1 MGKTFGPMALQPYRQ
16 EDGMTSGQVEQVVK
30 KVVSEL
36 AMVRAQ
42 NTLLTV
48 FLDRL
53 DGFSREQF
61 EREFT
66 SFWESQGGMLSRKYW
81 EELEKDLPRSS

>member
-1 MGKTFGPMALQPYRQ
+1 
-16 EDGMTSGQVEQVVK
+16 MTSVQLEQAVR
-30 KVVSEL
+30 KVVGEL

-53 DGFSREQF
+53 EGFSREQF
-61 EREFT
+61 ELEFT
-66 SFWESQGGMLSRKYW
+66 AFWESQGGALVQTYW
-81 EELEKDLPRSS
+81 EELDKDLPQVTE

>member
-1 MGKTFGPMALQPYRQ
+1 MTTSQLEHAL
-16 EDGMTSGQVEQVVK
+16 K
-30 KVVSEL
+30 KLIGEL
-36 AMVRAQ
+36 AMVRAH

-61 EREFT
+61 DTEFK
-66 SFWESQGGMLSRKYW
+66 SFWESQGGALTQAYW
-81 EELEKDLPRSS
+81 QELEKELT

>member
-1 MGKTFGPMALQPYRQ
+1 
-16 EDGMTSGQVEQVVK
+16 MTPTELEHTLK
-30 KVVSEL
+30 KLVGEL

-42 NTLLTV
+42 NTLLTI

-61 EREFT
+61 ETEFK
-66 SFWESQGGMLSRKYW
+66 SFWESQGSALTQSYWQGLETGLS
-81 EELEKDLPRSS
+81 

>member
-1 MGKTFGPMALQPYRQ
+1 
-16 EDGMTSGQVEQVVK
+16 MTSVQLEQAVRKLVG
-30 KVVSEL
+30 EL

-53 DGFSREQF
+53 EGFSREHF
-61 EREFT
+61 EREFKG
-66 SFWESQGGMLSRKYW
+66 FWESQGSALIQTYW
-81 EELEKDLPRSS
+81 QELEKDLA

>member
-1 MGKTFGPMALQPYRQ
+1 
-16 EDGMTSGQVEQVVK
+16 MTSTQLEQAIK
-30 KVVSEL
+30 KLVGEF

-53 DGFSREQF
+53 EGFSRDQF
-61 EREFT
+61 ETEFK
-66 SFWESQGGMLSRKYW
+66 SFWESQGGALIQAYW
-81 EELEKDLPRSS
+81 QELEKELT